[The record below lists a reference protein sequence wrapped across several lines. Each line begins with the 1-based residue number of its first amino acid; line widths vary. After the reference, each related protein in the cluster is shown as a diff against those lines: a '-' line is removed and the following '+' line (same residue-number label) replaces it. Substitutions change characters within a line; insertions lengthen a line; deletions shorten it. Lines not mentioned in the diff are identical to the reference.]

1 MRNAKRADI
10 LLQEADRAKQEGNG
24 AVEAWL
30 TRRARDYLLPH
41 GAKRVV
47 AGRPS

>member
-10 LLQEADRAKQEGNG
+10 LLQEAERAKLEGNA

-30 TRRARDYLLPH
+30 TRRARDYLLPS

-47 AGRPS
+47 QARPT